1 MNMSVV
7 SGTEKEDLRICRS
20 LNKKHGLNYYYA
32 AAFFPAELRRSVYAL
47 YAFLRVPDEI
57 ADNNRSGGEERIK
70 AELSAWLGK
79 WRAACRK
86 DVSDEPVLRSALS
99 AFRRHNIPYGYSE
112 DFFRSMFMDSEKREY
127 ANYAELREYMYGS
140 ACVVG
145 LMLCY
150 IIGFNDPRALE
161 YASCLGE
168 AMQLTNFLRDID
180 EDYRQRGRIYMPRDE
195 LAACGLSREDIAR
208 RRFSPAFRDFMKLQV
223 ERSAGLYRRAQP
235 GIAMLDKRGRLAVRV
250 ASAFYSRIL
259 VKIKQM
265 DYNIFLGRARSGT
278 AEKTVLALRTLLTL
292 PGGNI

>member
-1 MNMSVV
+1 VNMSVV

-57 ADNNRSGGEERIK
+57 ADNNCSGGEERIK
-70 AELSAWLGK
+70 AELAAWMGK
-79 WRAACRK
+79 WRAACRE

-99 AFRRHNIPYGYSE
+99 VFRRHNIPYGYSE

-223 ERSAGLYRRAQP
+223 ERSASGFGFLQPHPGEDKTDGL
-235 GIAMLDKRGRLAVRV
+235 
-250 ASAFYSRIL
+250 
-259 VKIKQM
+259 
-265 DYNIFLGRARSGT
+265 
-278 AEKTVLALRTLLTL
+278 
-292 PGGNI
+292 